1 MTHTIIVTDETTL
14 SEMEVHIW
22 EGVGTVLF
30 TPDDA
35 ETLLLKRD
43 EVVRLR
49 DHLNQYLE
57 DYPE

>member
-1 MTHTIIVTDETTL
+1 MTHTILLTDVPTG
-14 SEMEVHIW
+14 SQMEVHIW
-22 EGVGTVLF
+22 GDYEAVLL
-30 TPDDA
+30 TPDNE
-35 ETLLLKRD
+35 ETMLLERD